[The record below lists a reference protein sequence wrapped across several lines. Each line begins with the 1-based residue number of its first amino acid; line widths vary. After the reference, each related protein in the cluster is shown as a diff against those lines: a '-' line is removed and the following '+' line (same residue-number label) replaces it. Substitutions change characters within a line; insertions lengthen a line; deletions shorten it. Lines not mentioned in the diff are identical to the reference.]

1 MSLLKKILLVLLIVC
16 IIFSL
21 LGKND
26 HENSNSN
33 SKHIYP
39 YHQRERLV
47 RPSWGNGMGFAKCSN
62 PPNENPWTSFI
73 SGRTSDANRTR
84 HENPGASPFIDNAF
98 DRVVD
103 APIPALAE
111 ARQYHLQDVARFNT
125 GHRDSWVEPIFM

>member
-33 SKHIYP
+33 SNSNSNK
-39 YHQRERLV
+39 RLV
-47 RPSWGNGMGFAKCSN
+47 RPSCGNGMGFAKCST
-62 PPNENPWTSFI
+62 PQENPWTSFI
-73 SGRTSDANRTR
+73 SGRTSDANRTQ
-84 HENPGASPFIDNAF
+84 HKNPGASPFIDNAF

>member
-21 LGKND
+21 LGSGPNSI
-26 HENSNSN
+26 SNSN
-33 SKHIYP
+33 FKH
-39 YHQRERLV
+39 HHHRERLV

-62 PPNENPWTSFI
+62 PQENPWTSFI
-73 SGRTSDANRTR
+73 AGRTSDANRAR
-84 HENPGASPFIDNAF
+84 HKNPGANPFIENAF

>member
-1 MSLLKKILLVLLIVC
+1 MSLLKKILLVFLIIC

-26 HENSNSN
+26 DGHDRDR
-33 SKHIYP
+33 HDHG
-39 YHQRERLV
+39 HQRERLV
-47 RPSWGNGMGFAKCSN
+47 RPSWGNGMGFAKCSSA
-62 PPNENPWTSFI
+62 PNENPWTSFI

-84 HENPGASPFIDNAF
+84 HENPGASPFIENAF